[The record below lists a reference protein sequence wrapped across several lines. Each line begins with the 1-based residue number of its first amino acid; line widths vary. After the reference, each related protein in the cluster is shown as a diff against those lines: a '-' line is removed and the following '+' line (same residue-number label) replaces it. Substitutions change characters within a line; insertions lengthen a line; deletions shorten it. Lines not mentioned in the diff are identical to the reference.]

1 MKLTQGAL
9 RAGGLALTKRAHGQ
23 TLQAAGLSQGKG
35 RGGEGVPGPAW
46 WWEAMGDEP
55 AVARPEC
62 LAKAPGAAEVMAWS
76 LGRPGEAGGRR
87 GATGGREMTQ
97 EAAAAA

>member
-1 MKLTQGAL
+1 MSRL
-9 RAGGLALTKRAHGQ
+9 
-23 TLQAAGLSQGKG
+23 
-35 RGGEGVPGPAW
+35 
-46 WWEAMGDEP
+46 
-55 AVARPEC
+55 C

-97 EAAAAA
+97 EVAAAAQGRGEGLDGSGTGDRGGVPA